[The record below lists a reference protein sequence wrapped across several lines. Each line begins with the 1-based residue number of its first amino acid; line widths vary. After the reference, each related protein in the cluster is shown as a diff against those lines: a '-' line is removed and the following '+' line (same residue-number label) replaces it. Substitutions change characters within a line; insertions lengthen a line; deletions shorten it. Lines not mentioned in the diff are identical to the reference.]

1 MCRLGNSA
9 RRDLGRDFS
18 TRFENSRSRFSKIS
32 IIWEKRENEIR
43 FLPDFTKI
51 ITLFEGL
58 RDFFAQFIF
67 FNFHHLLNVALLSPH
82 THSLRAQLVNSLC
95 HTRTASERVKI
106 FNEPWCL
113 LVILKKI
120 QASSQIV
127 KIKYIVY
134 A

>member
-1 MCRLGNSA
+1 M
-9 RRDLGRDFS
+9 
-18 TRFENSRSRFSKIS
+18 
-32 IIWEKRENEIR
+32 
-43 FLPDFTKI
+43 PDFTKI

-67 FNFHHLLNVALLSPH
+67 LNFHHLLNVALLSPH